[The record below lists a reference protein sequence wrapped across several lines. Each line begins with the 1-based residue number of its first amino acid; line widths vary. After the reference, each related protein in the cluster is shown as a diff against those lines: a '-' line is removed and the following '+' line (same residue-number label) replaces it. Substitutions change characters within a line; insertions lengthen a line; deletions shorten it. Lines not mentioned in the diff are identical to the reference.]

1 MPFTHRQLVKW
12 QEKQSEKAFEGFDLL
27 ENLLIQDE
35 GLLRNL
41 YNDDMDIREE
51 LSYLGDTPTDFDTLT
66 DDNINWIYETM
77 RVNLKERYDELIAGE
92 DSEKSDEE

>member
-12 QEKQSEKAFEGFDLL
+12 QEKQSEKALEGFDLL

-77 RVNLKERYDELIAGE
+77 RVNLKERYDELISGE
-92 DSEKSDEE
+92 ESEKSDEE